1 VAWTLE
7 SKMILRSIP
16 KDKIRIPKP
25 DSRYRTFDKE
35 HARALAE
42 SIMENGLLHPPIV
55 RPLADDFFE
64 VVVGRHRTYAMGKI
78 LEWDE
83 IPCSVDDQGRYKDD
97 REAEM
102 AAIVENVQHAALS
115 PAQLYASLARWKK
128 IYDELHPDGGG
139 SGSNLR
145 ERMAALEGPAKA
157 AAEAYIRAKADAL
170 EAQVSGDEA
179 KIEETTKA
187 EEEAKAKVEDIEKQ
201 KRDATKHQAA
211 TKTETFAAQAAKI
224 TGKKKTQ
231 VYADTMVA
239 ERLTSEQIEALMG
252 RGIKKGGLLDL
263 ARITDPKARNK
274 AVNCI
279 LGGMTLEEGIMKAG
293 EEAKPVPKAKGAKGK
308 AAAKAA
314 PDTKV
319 EEASTKTLTDDEWLT
334 TVVGKIWS
342 ELKKKSQFRRDAL
355 LYRRTEELRTKIQKG
370 VKKLLQESKSDG
382 LSPYYNILYRAA
394 FTRHPSLWKICG
406 KCAGTGKDKE
416 TGENCKDCRGA
427 AFRTEVEY
435 I

>member
-1 VAWTLE
+1 MVQ
-7 SKMILRSIP
+7 RSIP

-25 DSRYRTFDKE
+25 DPRYRTFDKE

-42 SIMENGLLHPPIV
+42 SIMEHGLLHPPIV
-55 RPLADDFFE
+55 RPLPDDFFE

-97 REAEM
+97 REAEL

-115 PAQLYASLARWKK
+115 PAQYYASLARWKK
-128 IYDELHPDGGG
+128 VHDELHPNGGG

-157 AAEAYIRAKADAL
+157 AAEAYIRAKAEAI
-170 EAQVSGDEA
+170 EAQESGDEA
-179 KIEETTKA
+179 KIEEATRA
-187 EEEAKAKVEDIEKQ
+187 EEEAKAKVEEIEKQ
-201 KRDATKHQAA
+201 KRDAPKHQAESKKA
-211 TKTETFAAQAAKI
+211 TFADQAAKI
-224 TGKKKTQ
+224 TGKKKSQ
-231 VYADTMVA
+231 MYADTTVA
-239 ERLTSEQIEALMG
+239 ERLTPEQIEALMG
-252 RGIKKGGLLDL
+252 RGIKKGGLMDL
-263 ARITDPKARNK
+263 SRITDPKARNK

-279 LGGMTLEEGIMKAG
+279 LAGMSLEEGIMEAG
-293 EEAKPVPKAKGAKGK
+293 KDVQPVPKAKGKKGRD
-308 AAAKAA
+308 AAKAA
-314 PDTKV
+314 PDAKV

-334 TVVGKIWS
+334 KICGKIWS
-342 ELKKKSQFRRDAL
+342 ELKKKSQFKRDAL
-355 LYRRTEELRTKIQKG
+355 LYRRTEELRTRFQKG

-406 KCAGTGKDKE
+406 SCAGTGKDKE
-416 TGENCKDCRGA
+416 TGENCKECRGA